1 VLSNFVAHAA
11 LLEYKVI
18 IYLFILHIHGVMSI
32 SYHLGYVQSLSILC
46 CVSIVVAVLPAA
58 YARTL
63 FAWHPI
69 FMSIGYLGFM
79 CEGIAVALRARD
91 VDGNARVSRLM
102 SHMWVQLSS
111 IFCASL
117 GFAAI
122 YVNKSIHGKNHFTS
136 LHGKLGLITYMMSL
150 AVAAL
155 GISSFKHLGLIEA
168 LPASLHPTIKWI
180 HRMVCDTYICI
191 YQCIYLAHPHT
202 CNCVI
207 QAGVTTWSLSIVAM
221 EVVLPHSS
229 VMTGVFAR
237 LWQVA
242 VLLLAFMV
250 INVLSGASIASKAN
264 MLPQIVDFTL
274 IPQSRD
280 NKLH

>member
-1 VLSNFVAHAA
+1 MN
-11 LLEYKVI
+11 
-18 IYLFILHIHGVMSI
+18 I
-32 SYHLGYVQSLSILC
+32 SHQLGYVQSLSVVC

-69 FMSIGYLGFM
+69 LMSIGYLGFM

-122 YVNKSIHGKNHFTS
+122 YVNKTMHGKNHFTS
-136 LHGKLGLITYMMSL
+136 LHGKLGLIAYLMSL

-168 LPASLHPTIKWI
+168 LPASLHPSMKWI
-180 HRMVCDTYICI
+180 HRMVCNSYIS
-191 YQCIYLAHPHT
+191 IYLSMYISCT
-202 CNCVI
+202 
-207 QAGVTTWSLSIVAM
+207 
-221 EVVLPHSS
+221 HSY
-229 VMTGVFAR
+229 
-237 LWQVA
+237 L
-242 VLLLAFMV
+242 
-250 INVLSGASIASKAN
+250 
-264 MLPQIVDFTL
+264 
-274 IPQSRD
+274 
-280 NKLH
+280 